1 MNKFIYRGT
10 KKLRCGYTTGSCAAG
25 AAKAAA
31 DMLLGGK
38 IVGQTGLM
46 TPAGIPLAL
55 DVFDAEITP
64 DHASCCIRKDSGDD
78 PDITNGICIYAK
90 VRRIPEDIVITG
102 GEGIGKVT
110 KPGLD
115 QPPGEYAINSTP
127 RRMIKEALEETAEKY
142 GYSGGFHV
150 TVYAPE
156 GTEIAKKTYNP
167 RMGITGGIS
176 VIGTTGI
183 VEPMSSTAVIDTIR
197 AEANIHRMSGE
208 DDLLLTVGN
217 YSDTFMQNHFPDLAD
232 KAVMCSNFI
241 GDALDIGV
249 TLGFKNIILIG
260 HIGKLVKL
268 GSGIMN
274 THSAYADGRME
285 TFIACGALAGV
296 SRDLL
301 VLLPE
306 CITADAALDILE
318 KDPAYMDC
326 LNILT
331 ERIENYMS
339 LRVKDQVRTAAVI
352 FSDKHDLILKTSIA
366 DEIINKMQTYTSNQQ
381 KPRKI

>member
-1 MNKFIYRGT
+1 MNSFIYRGT

-31 DMLLGGK
+31 EMLISGK
-38 IVGQTGLM
+38 SVSQTGLM
-46 TPAGIPLAL
+46 TPAGISLIL
-55 DVFDAEITP
+55 DVLNAEITP

-78 PDITNGICIYAK
+78 PDITNGISIYAK
-90 VRRIPEDIVITG
+90 VRKIPEGIVITG

-127 RRMIKEALEETAEKY
+127 RRMIKEALEEISEKS

-156 GTEIAKKTYNP
+156 GTETAKKTYNP

-217 YSDTFMQNHFPDLAD
+217 YSDTFMQNHLPELAG

-249 TLGFKNIILIG
+249 TLGFKSILLVG

-274 THSAYADGRME
+274 THSSYADGRME

-296 SRDLL
+296 SRDFL

-331 ERIENYMS
+331 DRIENYMS

-366 DEIINKMQTYTSNQQ
+366 DEIINEMQT
-381 KPRKI
+381 

>member
-260 HIGKLVKL
+260 HIGYFP
-268 GSGIMN
+268 N
-274 THSAYADGRME
+274 A
-285 TFIACGALAGV
+285 
-296 SRDLL
+296 
-301 VLLPE
+301 LLPMLHL
-306 CITADAALDILE
+306 IYWKKILHTW
-318 KDPAYMDC
+318 
-326 LNILT
+326 I
-331 ERIENYMS
+331 
-339 LRVKDQVRTAAVI
+339 V
-352 FSDKHDLILKTSIA
+352 
-366 DEIINKMQTYTSNQQ
+366 
-381 KPRKI
+381 

>member
-1 MNKFIYRGT
+1 MNSFIYRGT

-31 DMLLGGK
+31 EMLISGK
-38 IVGQTGLM
+38 SVSQTGLM
-46 TPAGIPLAL
+46 TPAGISLTL
-55 DVFDAEITP
+55 DVLNAEITA

-78 PDITNGICIYAK
+78 PDITGGICIYAK
-90 VRRIPEDIVITG
+90 VSKIPEGIVITG
-102 GEGIGKVT
+102 GEGIGTVT

-127 RRMIKEALEETAEKY
+127 RRMITESLTDVAEKY
-142 GYSGGFHV
+142 SYTGGFHV

-167 RMGITGGIS
+167 RMGIAGGIS
-176 VIGTTGI
+176 IIGTTGI
-183 VEPMSSTAVIDTIR
+183 VEPMSNTAIIDTIR
-197 AEANIHRMSGE
+197 AEANIHRSSGE
-208 DDLLLTVGN
+208 ENLLLTVGN
-217 YSDTFMQNHFPDLAD
+217 YSDTFMFSHMPDLAD

-249 TLGFKNIILIG
+249 TLGFKSILLVG

-274 THSAYADGRME
+274 THSSYADGRME

-296 SRDLL
+296 SREFLAHIT
-301 VLLPE
+301 E
-306 CITADAALDILE
+306 CVTADAALDILK
-318 KDPAYMDC
+318 KDPAYTEC

-331 ERIENYMS
+331 GRIENYMS
-339 LRVKDQVRTAAVI
+339 LRVKNQVRTAAVI
-352 FSDKHDLILKTSIA
+352 FSDKHDLILKTSLA
-366 DEIINKMQTYTSNQQ
+366 DEIIKEMLTDS
-381 KPRKI
+381 

>member
-1 MNKFIYRGT
+1 
-10 KKLRCGYTTGSCAAG
+10 
-25 AAKAAA
+25 
-31 DMLLGGK
+31 
-38 IVGQTGLM
+38 
-46 TPAGIPLAL
+46 
-55 DVFDAEITP
+55 
-64 DHASCCIRKDSGDD
+64 
-78 PDITNGICIYAK
+78 
-90 VRRIPEDIVITG
+90 
-102 GEGIGKVT
+102 
-110 KPGLD
+110 
-115 QPPGEYAINSTP
+115 
-127 RRMIKEALEETAEKY
+127 
-142 GYSGGFHV
+142 
-150 TVYAPE
+150 
-156 GTEIAKKTYNP
+156 
-167 RMGITGGIS
+167 
-176 VIGTTGI
+176 
-183 VEPMSSTAVIDTIR
+183 
-197 AEANIHRMSGE
+197 MSGE

-217 YSDTFMQNHFPDLAD
+217 YSDTFMQNHLPELAG

-249 TLGFKNIILIG
+249 TLGFKSILLVG

-274 THSAYADGRME
+274 THSSYADGRME

-296 SRDLL
+296 SRDFL

-331 ERIENYMS
+331 DRIENYMS

-366 DEIINKMQTYTSNQQ
+366 DEIINEMQT
-381 KPRKI
+381 